1 VRDLPDFQ
9 FATEELHI
17 YEILMFKLCA
27 YVVSGLIVI
36 GFILGQHTSASP
48 ANKKGY
54 ESYKYEKLSEELKKR
69 AQDGDEFAQ
78 YNLGQIYEKGDGVKQ
93 NYAEAV
99 KWFRKSAEQGNA
111 WSQSELGVCYY
122 QGKCVAVD
130 HKKAFD
136 LYMKSAEQDY
146 MVGQVNLA
154 GCYLFGHGTEKNEKE
169 ALKWYKK
176 AFDNGA
182 TFVGVAIKEIE
193 ERLKK
198 QSSTNPQQNP

>member
-1 VRDLPDFQ
+1 
-9 FATEELHI
+9 
-17 YEILMFKLCA
+17 MFKLCA

-54 ESYKYEKLSEELKKR
+54 ESYKYEKFSEELKKR

-154 GCYLFGHGTEKNEKE
+154 GCYLFGHGTEKNEKV

-176 AFDNGA
+176 AFENGA
-182 TFVGVAIKEIE
+182 TFVSGAIKEIE
-193 ERLKK
+193 EKIK
-198 QSSTNPQQNP
+198 NQSQRKSEKSN

>member
-1 VRDLPDFQ
+1 
-9 FATEELHI
+9 
-17 YEILMFKLCA
+17 
-27 YVVSGLIVI
+27 
-36 GFILGQHTSASP
+36 
-48 ANKKGY
+48 
-54 ESYKYEKLSEELKKR
+54 
-69 AQDGDEFAQ
+69 
-78 YNLGQIYEKGDGVKQ
+78 
-93 NYAEAV
+93 
-99 KWFRKSAEQGNA
+99 
-111 WSQSELGVCYY
+111 
-122 QGKCVAVD
+122 
-130 HKKAFD
+130 
-136 LYMKSAEQDY
+136 MKSAEQDY